1 MDFKKRKVINSDPFY
16 KDNYFINKRR
26 RLNDEYSDDEED
38 NRNSFKEC
46 SFYIINYTF
55 IMFLGYL
62 AFKTLEEASK
72 AYLKI

>member
-1 MDFKKRKVINSDPFY
+1 MDFKKRKVINSDPFT
-16 KDNYFINKRR
+16 KDYINISKKR
-26 RLNDEYSDDEED
+26 RLNDEYSDDEEE

-46 SFYIINYTF
+46 SFYILNYTF
-55 IMFLGYL
+55 IMFMGYL